1 MLRAYLIK
9 LCRLNDSLAR
19 EVHVGLRLHEQNLF
33 AAYLDLRRQR
43 LEAQLVYAD
52 IKLLRH
58 CVGGHEA
65 CVVPCSVKFGAR
77 VAEEYDKPC
86 YTLCAAK
93 SIKHGST
100 SNNYIRSARA
110 KALALN
116 LIIQT
121 DWRWTFPRKHAGS
134 PQRTPVLR
142 TYI

>member
-1 MLRAYLIK
+1 MIDKKK
-9 LCRLNDSLAR
+9 L
-19 EVHVGLRLHEQNLF
+19 QNL
-33 AAYLDLRRQR
+33 QKKP
-43 LEAQLVYAD
+43 AD
-52 IKLLRH
+52 PNMTLNIKNDEIEELIVTYSKENSADNLNKLLCH

-134 PQRTPVLR
+134 PRRTRVLR